1 MCAIWPRPLARAQG
15 KNIVPAFARVG
26 PIGGDAP
33 GKQGRAFAFSF
44 HAKPQPPVSAS
55 SPETDL
61 PSGDPLSDTVDSVPD
76 PCAKPHS
83 TDRRKMPGLMLG
95 AMGVVF
101 GDIGTSPLYALRET
115 VRYTEGGL
123 ANHVAVMGS
132 LSMIFWALILVV
144 TVKYVLIIMRAD
156 NNGEGGTLALAALAH
171 RSTGMSRRLKSTI
184 GVGAIV
190 GLALFYGDGILTPA
204 ISVLSAVEGLGV
216 EAPHF
221 APLVV
226 PLTLAILI
234 GLFMIQS
241 RGTHKLGRLFGP
253 VMLLWFLAL
262 GVFGF
267 LSLIRNPVILTAV
280 NPWYA
285 LQMFIHAPWVAFVSL
300 GAVVL
305 AVTGCEALYADMGHF
320 GKRPIQYAW
329 LFIAL
334 PALLLN
340 YFGQGAALLRNPADA
355 AYAFFS
361 VIPQWAHY
369 PMVIMATLAAIIASQ
384 AVITGVFSMTQ
395 QAVQLGQL
403 PRMEIR
409 HTSATDYGQIYVPR
423 MNVLLALG
431 VVLIVLIFK
440 NSGALAAA
448 YGIAV
453 TGVMVIDT
461 FNASVVAGRQWRWN
475 ATLVLLLFGAMGASD
490 MIFFTSNALKIP
502 EGGWLPLLIAFAVFV
517 GMDTWRRGRR
527 VHMEKV
533 RSESLPLNLF
543 LERADKSTLRVAGL
557 GVFLSSRTDVVPGAL
572 LHNLKHNKVLHER
585 VVIATVVVEDTPMVA
600 AAKRIDVEKLGKGFY
615 AVRIHHGFFETPDV
629 PRALEDARR
638 FGLALD
644 LNTATFFIG
653 RETLVHAEHSEL
665 SRWRNWLYRNIAGNA
680 LSPARFYHLPPN
692 RVVELGT
699 QVTI

>member
-1 MCAIWPRPLARAQG
+1 
-15 KNIVPAFARVG
+15 
-26 PIGGDAP
+26 
-33 GKQGRAFAFSF
+33 
-44 HAKPQPPVSAS
+44 
-55 SPETDL
+55 
-61 PSGDPLSDTVDSVPD
+61 
-76 PCAKPHS
+76 
-83 TDRRKMPGLMLG
+83 MLG

-101 GDIGTSPLYALRET
+101 GDIGTSPLYALRQT
-115 VRYTEGGL
+115 VLATEGGL
-123 ANHVAVMGS
+123 ANHIAVMGS

-171 RSTGMSRRLKSTI
+171 RSQGLTRKVKATI
-184 GVGAIV
+184 GIGAII
-190 GLALFYGDGILTPA
+190 GLALFFGDGMLTPA
-204 ISVLSAVEGLGV
+204 ITVLSAVEGLTV
-216 EAPHF
+216 ETPRFAPMVV
-221 APLVV
+221 PLVV
-226 PLTLAILI
+226 AILI
-234 GLFMIQS
+234 GLFLMQS
-241 RGTHKLGRLFGP
+241 SGTHKLGRLFGP
-253 VMLLWFLAL
+253 VMLLWFFVL
-262 GVFGF
+262 GAFGF
-267 LSLIRNPVILTAV
+267 LSLVRTPAILAAV
-280 NPWYA
+280 NPYYA
-285 LQMFIHAPWVAFVSL
+285 LEMFLNAPWVAFVSL

-329 LFIAL
+329 LFVAL
-334 PALLLN
+334 PALMLN
-340 YFGQGAALLRNPADA
+340 YFGQGAALLRNPGEASI
-355 AYAFFS
+355 AFFS
-361 VIPQWAHY
+361 VIPHWAHL
-369 PMVIMATLAAIIASQ
+369 PMVMLATLAAIIASQ
-384 AVITGVFSMTQ
+384 SVITGVFSMTQ

-423 MNVLLALG
+423 MNAFLAVG
-431 VVLIVLIFK
+431 VVLIVLIFRS
-440 NSGALAAA
+440 SGALAAA

-461 FNASVVAGRQWRWN
+461 FNASIVAGKQWRWN
-475 ATLVLLLFGAMGASD
+475 PAVVIGLFGAIGISD
-490 MIFFTSNALKIP
+490 LLFFSANSLKIP
-502 EGGWLPLLIAFAVFV
+502 EGGWLPLLSAFGVFV

-543 LERADKSTLRVAGL
+543 LERADKSAQRVAGL

-585 VVIATVVVEDTPMVA
+585 VVIATVSVEDTPLVPA
-600 AAKRIDVEKLGKGFY
+600 NKRIEVEKLGKGFY

-629 PRALEDARR
+629 PQAMEDARR

-644 LNTATFFIG
+644 VTTATFFIG
-653 RETLVHAEHSEL
+653 RETLVPAEHSEL
-665 SRWRNWLYRNIAGNA
+665 SRWRNWLYRTLAGNA

-699 QVTI
+699 QIAI

>member
-1 MCAIWPRPLARAQG
+1 LPGDPLA
-15 KNIVPAFARVG
+15 
-26 PIGGDAP
+26 DAP
-33 GKQGRAFAFSF
+33 GVAPAATR
-44 HAKPQPPVSAS
+44 PPAEQSAH
-55 SPETDL
+55 P
-61 PSGDPLSDTVDSVPD
+61 
-76 PCAKPHS
+76 AN
-83 TDRRKMPGLMLG
+83 DRRNMAGLILG

-101 GDIGTSPLYALRET
+101 GDIGTSPLYALRQT
-115 VRYTEGGL
+115 VLATEGGL
-123 ANHVAVMGS
+123 PNHIAVMGS

-171 RSTGMSRRLKSTI
+171 RSQGLTRRVKATI
-184 GVGAIV
+184 GIGAIV
-190 GLALFYGDGILTPA
+190 GLALFFGDGMLTPA
-204 ISVLSAVEGLGV
+204 ITVLSAVEGLTV
-216 EAPHF
+216 ETPRF
-221 APLVV
+221 VPLVV
-226 PLTLAILI
+226 PFALVILI
-234 GLFMIQS
+234 GLFIIQS
-241 RGTHKLGRLFGP
+241 SGTHKLGRLFGP
-253 VMLLWFLAL
+253 VMLLWFFAL
-262 GVFGF
+262 GAFG
-267 LSLIRNPVILTAV
+267 LVSLLKTPAILAAV
-280 NPWYA
+280 NPFYA
-285 LQMFIHAPWVAFVSL
+285 LEMFINAPWVAFVSL

-334 PALLLN
+334 PALMCN
-340 YFGQGAALLRNPADA
+340 YFGQGAALLRDPAQA
-355 AYAFFS
+355 SIAFFS
-361 VIPQWAHY
+361 VIPHWAHL
-369 PMVIMATLAAIIASQ
+369 PMVVLATMAAVIASQ

-423 MNVLLALG
+423 MNVFLAVG

-440 NSGALAAA
+440 SSGALAAA

-461 FNASVVAGRQWRWN
+461 FNAGIVAGKQWRWN
-475 ATLVLLLFGAMGASD
+475 TAVVVGLFGAMGISD
-490 MIFFTSNALKIP
+490 LLFFSANSLKIP
-502 EGGWLPLLIAFAVFV
+502 EGGWLPLLIAAGVFV

-543 LERADKSTLRVAGL
+543 LERADKSAQRVAGL

-585 VVIATVVVEDTPMVA
+585 VVIATVTVEDTPLVPA
-600 AAKRIDVEKLGKGFY
+600 NKRIEVEKLGKGFY

-629 PRALEDARR
+629 PQAMEDARR

-644 LNTATFFIG
+644 VATATFFIG
-653 RETLVHAEHSEL
+653 RETLVPAEHSDL
-665 SRWRNWLYRNIAGNA
+665 SRWRNWLYRSMAGNA